1 MKERQEERLHPPH
14 IRGRPWRGWMFLSFF
29 LCAKEIRVFLV
40 RSALPLSTE
49 GTKEGG
55 GGVVV
60 ESVNP
65 PGINS
70 IMKNIMM
77 NMKHILITILLLL
90 GATNIFA
97 QSDANTRKDSLY
109 RQEVREM
116 IALDYSMPDYSV
128 KKIDESKL
136 GSRLASLLRYLEENQ
151 KNGYI
156 NPWIASV
163 VKEQN
168 ESLREKYI
176 EVEKLKLVSVSKAGD
191 VISIKYKA
199 SLSAKIDN
207 SEPVFL
213 IIHFLDGVSE
223 SKNVNDLFSYISR
236 YVTAREQLNK

>member
-1 MKERQEERLHPPH
+1 M
-14 IRGRPWRGWMFLSFF
+14 
-29 LCAKEIRVFLV
+29 
-40 RSALPLSTE
+40 
-49 GTKEGG
+49 
-55 GGVVV
+55 VV
-60 ESVNP
+60 EEVNP
-65 PGINS
+65 PGIYS

-97 QSDANTRKDSLY
+97 QSDANTRRDSLY

-128 KKIDESKL
+128 KKIDESKI
-136 GSRLASLLRYLEENQ
+136 GSRLASLLRYLDENQ

-176 EVEKLKLVSVSKAGD
+176 EVEKLKLVSVSKAGN
-191 VISIKYKA
+191 VISIIYKA

-207 SEPVFL
+207 SEL
-213 IIHFLDGVSE
+213 LLLNIHFLDGVSE

-236 YVTAREQLNK
+236 YVTARKQLN

>member
-1 MKERQEERLHPPH
+1 MMK
-14 IRGRPWRGWMFLSFF
+14 
-29 LCAKEIRVFLV
+29 
-40 RSALPLSTE
+40 
-49 GTKEGG
+49 
-55 GGVVV
+55 
-60 ESVNP
+60 
-65 PGINS
+65 
-70 IMKNIMM
+70 MKY
-77 NMKHILITILLLL
+77 ILITILLLL

-97 QSDANTRKDSLY
+97 QSDANTRRDSLY

-136 GSRLASLLRYLEENQ
+136 GSRLASLLRYLDENQ
-151 KNGYI
+151 KNSYI

-163 VKEQN
+163 IKEHN
-168 ESLREKYI
+168 ESLKDKFF

-213 IIHFLDGVSE
+213 IIHFIDGVSE

-236 YVTAREQLNK
+236 YITAREQLN